1 MEDSLSVTNQDITG
15 NVYEV
20 PVRHDEIHQVIVK
33 VDQEG
38 AGEITLQSCSQVLKL
53 KTSF

>member
-1 MEDSLSVTNQDITG
+1 MEDSLGVTNQDITG

-20 PVRHDEIHQVIVK
+20 PVRHDKIHEVVVE

-38 AGEITLQSCSQVLKL
+38 ARKITLQSCSQFLKL